1 MMVELRVT
9 TWRTQQVG
17 QFLSHNPS
25 GIMVTQ
31 IRHLLEH
38 LEALKQVHKPGG
50 AATSA
55 GVANLELAWP
65 EHSCAGA
72 TAPGS
77 PLKGAAP
84 IWHVLSPYLPSL
96 LHLSLKQVHI

>member
-1 MMVELRVT
+1 MVELRVA

-31 IRHLLEH
+31 VSHLLEH
-38 LEALKQVHKPGG
+38 LEALKKQVHKPGR

-55 GVANLELAWP
+55 RVTNLELAWP
-65 EHSCAGA
+65 EHSCPGT

-84 IWHVLSPYLPSL
+84 IRHVLSPYLPSL
-96 LHLSLKQVHI
+96 LHLSLKQIHV